1 MSLEKSAPETKA
13 CRHLTRD
20 QWIEIGKLRRLG
32 LTLQHIF
39 DELGFT
45 RRQVQFA
52 CARETENPIPR
63 KRCPPKLSA
72 EQVDELEAF
81 VRESPENRQMCYLE
95 LAMGS
100 FSHWGCT
107 EH

>member
-1 MSLEKSAPETKA
+1 MSLEKSTSETKV
-13 CRHLTRD
+13 CRHLTRN
-20 QWIEIGKLRRLG
+20 QCIEIRTLRRLG
-32 LTLQHIF
+32 LTLQHIS

-45 RRQVQFA
+45 RRQVQLA
-52 CARETENPIPR
+52 CAQDTENPIPR
-63 KRCPPKLSA
+63 KGPSPKLSA

-81 VRESPENRQMCYLE
+81 VRESPENRQMCSLE

-100 FSHWGCT
+100 FSHWGCN